1 MSAIELT
8 NMMSKAIDSIKSMLD
23 VDTVIGKPI
32 FCQDNSTIIPITK
45 MTVGFLTAG
54 GEMDTKYNRMK
65 TNDLPIGGLGGGLS
79 ITPLAYLH
87 ITNGDAKIIK
97 IEGDGVDRWLE
108 MIHSVIRS
116 FSKEA

>member
-8 NMMSKAIDSIKSMLD
+8 NMMSKAIESIKSMLD
-23 VDTVIGKPI
+23 IDMVIGKPVY
-32 FCQDNSTIIPITK
+32 CHDNSTIIPISK

-65 TNDLPIGGLGGGLS
+65 PNDLPIGGLGGGVN

-87 ITNGDAKIIK
+87 IQDGDAKIIK
-97 IEGDGVDRWLE
+97 IEGDGIDRWMELL
-108 MIHSVIRS
+108 HSVIKN
-116 FSKEA
+116 FSKQ